1 MLRFWFKEFPQ
12 YPCDHTDYWRT
23 RLISYALLVTTS
35 YFLILT
41 IINIVTFSDFS
52 LALLDGTG
60 LLFSLGIF
68 AWFRTTGNVTVT
80 SWAVTIMVT
89 ALILLFVVTSQG
101 YSHSLYW
108 ATLVPPFAFF
118 LLGRTSGTGVSTFTF
133 FICAL
138 VVYEQ
143 METQRPAFFAFG
155 SLLNVIEVSIAH
167 ILLFRFY
174 EQARSSAY
182 DTLAIRNTEILQLA
196 ETDKLTGL
204 YNREKL
210 ENTLIACLPGVDEQ
224 YPLSVMLLDVDYFKK
239 INDQYGH
246 FEGDKVLQAL
256 AKKLKDLMREQ
267 DIVARWG
274 GEEFVVL
281 CTNASLETAMQLAQ
295 RIREDIA
302 KQVICG
308 HGLTVS
314 VGVAQYEPGDTV
326 ESLLDRADVGL
337 YQAKNNGR
345 NSVIAA

>member
-41 IINIVTFSDFS
+41 VINIVTFSDFY

-60 LLFSLGIF
+60 LLFSLGIV
-68 AWFRTTGNVTVT
+68 AWFRATGNVTVT

-89 ALILLFVVTSQG
+89 ALILLFIVTSQG

-118 LLGRTSGTGVSTFTF
+118 LLGRTSGTGMSTFTF

-138 VVYEQ
+138 VVFDQ
-143 METQRPAFFAFG
+143 METQQPAFFAFG

-174 EQARSSAY
+174 EEARSSAY
-182 DTLAIRNTEILQLA
+182 DTLAIRNVEILRLA

-210 ENTLIACLPGVDEQ
+210 ESTLISLLSAVDEQ
-224 YPLSVMLLDVDYFKK
+224 PPLSVMLLDIDYFKK

-246 FEGDKVLQAL
+246 FEGDKVLRAL
-256 AKKLKDLMREQ
+256 AKKLKDLMREE

-274 GEEFVVL
+274 GEEFVVI
-281 CTNASLETAMQLAQ
+281 CTDTSLEAAMQFAH

-302 KQVICG
+302 KQVISE
-308 HGLTVS
+308 HALTVS
-314 VGVAQYEPGDTV
+314 VGVAQYVPSDTA
-326 ESLLDRADVGL
+326 ESLLVRADVGL
-337 YQAKNNGR
+337 YEAKNKGR

>member
-1 MLRFWFKEFPQ
+1 M
-12 YPCDHTDYWRT
+12 
-23 RLISYALLVTTS
+23 
-35 YFLILT
+35 
-41 IINIVTFSDFS
+41 
-52 LALLDGTG
+52 
-60 LLFSLGIF
+60 
-68 AWFRTTGNVTVT
+68 
-80 SWAVTIMVT
+80 
-89 ALILLFVVTSQG
+89 
-101 YSHSLYW
+101 
-108 ATLVPPFAFF
+108 
-118 LLGRTSGTGVSTFTF
+118 
-133 FICAL
+133 
-138 VVYEQ
+138 
-143 METQRPAFFAFG
+143 
-155 SLLNVIEVSIAH
+155 
-167 ILLFRFY
+167 LFRFY

>member
-35 YFLILT
+35 YFLLLT
-41 IINIVTFSDFS
+41 IINIVTFSNFS

-68 AWFRTTGNVTVT
+68 AWFRATGNVTVA

-89 ALILLFVVTSQG
+89 ALILLFVTSAKG

-118 LLGRTSGTGVSTFTF
+118 LLGRKFGTAVSTFTF
-133 FICAL
+133 FICVL
-138 VVYEQ
+138 VVYKQ
-143 METQRPAFFAFG
+143 METQQPGYFAFG
-155 SLLNVIEVSIAH
+155 SLLNVIEVSVAH

-182 DTLAIRNTEILQLA
+182 NTLAIRNTEILQLA

-204 YNREKL
+204 FNREKL
-210 ENTLIACLPGVDEQ
+210 ESTLITLLSKVDEQ
-224 YPLSVMLLDVDYFKK
+224 HPLSVMLLDVDHFKK

-246 FEGDKVLQAL
+246 FEGDKVLRVL
-256 AKKLKDLMREQ
+256 AKKLQELMREE
-267 DIVARWG
+267 DVVARWG

-281 CTNASLETAMQLAQ
+281 CATTSLEKAMQLAQ

-302 KQVICG
+302 KQVISG
-308 HGLTVS
+308 HALTIS
-314 VGVAQYEPGDTV
+314 VGVAQYVPSDSLD
-326 ESLLDRADVGL
+326 SLLGRADVGL